1 MKKGN
6 RRSKRSS
13 IADSSSP
20 SKDESDQPH
29 QNQDCDK
36 RVHDL
41 EKENEALKREI
52 EELKEK
58 DGAKISSPISVGGS
72 VGKRK
77 QDDIQKLRNLEEQVM
92 ELKKKLNAHSQLS
105 KLKQKTCES
114 GRPDE
119 IQRLKAQKVQLLCKM
134 KLDSV
139 QFRLSKASLEREVL
153 QMKKEQR
160 RNQYEMRKL
169 LALNQRQKLVLQ
181 RKTEEASMA
190 AKRLKG
196 LLESRKAL
204 SQKNSGVKAGN
215 NAGSQGIELELK
227 VAARVEEIRSDYE
240 RQMEEMDYE
249 VRKFEEEAEKL
260 RLENFRCLLEDKE
273 VECTVRDS
281 ELRDLK
287 EEVTRLSSL
296 VSRLGMAKAQV
307 NSRNPQVGVVQS
319 SFSVG
324 SSIELLG
331 TDTYESE
338 GSGGNTAVMGKSAS
352 GACCSC
358 SKKSLC
364 KTTKCE
370 CRAAGGSCGTSCG
383 CAALKCT
390 NRKVSSK
397 ADDSQQS
404 EVAQK
409 LPVSSSSETGK
420 DVIMSQSTD
429 LNNDLQPVRKPL
441 HEIGNA
447 RMNSSPIKP
456 VKKTRKQK
464 SALQLDTTSQS
475 CSLPEN
481 AEGPRKM
488 EKVALADI
496 PLKLTRGAKR
506 SAAI

>member
-20 SKDESDQPH
+20 SKDESNQPQ

-41 EKENEALKREI
+41 EKENDALKREI

-58 DGAKISSPISVGGS
+58 AG
-72 VGKRK
+72 K

-105 KLKQKTCES
+105 KLKQKNGES
-114 GRPDE
+114 GRLGE
-119 IQRLKAQKVQLLCKM
+119 VQRLKAQKVQLLCKM

-153 QMKKEQR
+153 QVCGYYEERAKKGTSTKFV
-160 RNQYEMRKL
+160 KL

-190 AKRLKG
+190 NKRLNG
-196 LLESRKAL
+196 LLESRKAF
-204 SQKNSGVKAGN
+204 SQNKSGLKAGN
-215 NAGSQGIELELK
+215 NVGSQGIELELK
-227 VAARVEEIRSDYE
+227 VAARVEEIRAEYE

-249 VRKFEEEAEKL
+249 LRKFEEEAEKL
-260 RLENFRCLLEDKE
+260 RLENFRCLLQDKE
-273 VECTVRDS
+273 VECMVRDS

-287 EEVTRLSSL
+287 EEVTRLNSF
-296 VSRLGMAKAQV
+296 VSGLGMAKAQV
-307 NSRNPQVGVVQS
+307 NSRNPQVVVVQS

-338 GSGGNTAVMGKSAS
+338 GSGGNTVVMGKSESAVGRVVGVQHLS
-352 GACCSC
+352 APIE
-358 SKKSLC
+358 KSQARRM
-364 KTTKCE
+364 TPSNQ
-370 CRAAGGSCGTSCG
+370 R
-383 CAALKCT
+383 
-390 NRKVSSK
+390 
-397 ADDSQQS
+397 
-404 EVAQK
+404 VAQK
-409 LPVSSSSETGK
+409 LHVSRSPETGK

-429 LNNDLQPVRKPL
+429 LNNDLQPPRKPL
-441 HEIGNA
+441 GEIGNVQ
-447 RMNSSPIKP
+447 MNPSPIKH
-456 VKKTRKQK
+456 VQKTRKQK
-464 SALQLDTTSQS
+464 SALQFDTTAQS

-488 EKVALADI
+488 DKVSLADI

-506 SAAI
+506 SAAS

>member
-260 RLENFRCLLEDKE
+260 RLENFRCLLQDKE

-420 DVIMSQSTD
+420 DNIMSQSTD

-441 HEIGNA
+441 HEIGNS

-488 EKVALADI
+488 EKAALADI

>member
-370 CRAAGGSCGTSCG
+370 CRAAGGSCGTCCG

-404 EVAQK
+404 EGA
-409 LPVSSSSETGK
+409 
-420 DVIMSQSTD
+420 D
-429 LNNDLQPVRKPL
+429 RK
-441 HEIGNA
+441 
-447 RMNSSPIKP
+447 S
-456 VKKTRKQK
+456 V
-464 SALQLDTTSQS
+464 
-475 CSLPEN
+475 
-481 AEGPRKM
+481 
-488 EKVALADI
+488 V
-496 PLKLTRGAKR
+496 
-506 SAAI
+506 

>member
-260 RLENFRCLLEDKE
+260 RLENFRCLLQDKE

-420 DVIMSQSTD
+420 DNIMSQSTD

>member
-420 DVIMSQSTD
+420 DNIMSQSTD

-441 HEIGNA
+441 HEIGNS

-488 EKVALADI
+488 EKAALADI

>member
-20 SKDESDQPH
+20 SKDESNQPQ

-41 EKENEALKREI
+41 EKENDALREI
-52 EELKEK
+52 EKLKEK
-58 DGAKISSPISVGGS
+58 AGAIISSPISVGGS
-72 VGKRK
+72 VGRRK

-105 KLKQKTCES
+105 KLKQKNGES
-114 GRPDE
+114 GRLSE
-119 IQRLKAQKVQLLCKM
+119 SVQLLCKM

-190 AKRLKG
+190 NKRLNG
-196 LLESRKAL
+196 LLESRKAF
-204 SQKNSGVKAGN
+204 SQNKSGLKAGN
-215 NAGSQGIELELK
+215 NVGSQGIELELK
-227 VAARVEEIRSDYE
+227 VAARVEEIRAEYE

-249 VRKFEEEAEKL
+249 LRKFEEEAEKL
-260 RLENFRCLLEDKE
+260 RLENFRCLLQDKE
-273 VECTVRDS
+273 VECMVRDS

-287 EEVTRLSSL
+287 EEVTRLNSF
-296 VSRLGMAKAQV
+296 VSGLGMAKAQV
-307 NSRNPQVGVVQS
+307 NSRNPQVVVVQS

-338 GSGGNTAVMGKSAS
+338 GSGGNTVVMGKSAS

-364 KTTKCE
+364 KTTKCQ
-370 CRAAGGSCGTSCG
+370 CRAARGSCGTSCG
-383 CAALKCT
+383 CAAFKCT

-409 LPVSSSSETGK
+409 LHVSETGK

-429 LNNDLQPVRKPL
+429 LNNDLQPPRKPL
-441 HEIGNA
+441 GEIGNVQ
-447 RMNSSPIKP
+447 MNPSPIKH
-456 VKKTRKQK
+456 VQKTRKQK
-464 SALQLDTTSQS
+464 SALQFDTTAQS

-488 EKVALADI
+488 DKVSLADI

-506 SAAI
+506 SAAS

>member
-260 RLENFRCLLEDKE
+260 RLENFRCLLQDKE

-420 DVIMSQSTD
+420 DNIMSQSTD

-441 HEIGNA
+441 HEIGNS

>member
-20 SKDESDQPH
+20 SKDESNQPQ

-41 EKENEALKREI
+41 EKENDALKREI

-58 DGAKISSPISVGGS
+58 AGAKISSPISVGGS
-72 VGKRK
+72 VGRRK

-105 KLKQKTCES
+105 KLKQKNGES
-114 GRPDE
+114 GRLGE

-190 AKRLKG
+190 TKRLNG

-204 SQKNSGVKAGN
+204 SQNKPGLKAGN
-215 NAGSQGIELELK
+215 NVGSQGIELELK
-227 VAARVEEIRSDYE
+227 VAARVEEIRAEYE

-249 VRKFEEEAEKL
+249 LRKFEEEAEKL
-260 RLENFRCLLEDKE
+260 RLENFRCLLQDKE
-273 VECTVRDS
+273 VECMVRDS

-287 EEVTRLSSL
+287 EEVTRLNSL
-296 VSRLGMAKAQV
+296 VSGLGMARAQV

-338 GSGGNTAVMGKSAS
+338 GSGGNTVVMGKSAS

-370 CRAAGGSCGTSCG
+370 CRAARGSCGTSCG

-409 LPVSSSSETGK
+409 LHVSRSSETGK

-429 LNNDLQPVRKPL
+429 LNNDLQPPRKPL
-441 HEIGNA
+441 GEIGNVK
-447 RMNSSPIKP
+447 MNSSP
-456 VKKTRKQK
+456 VKHVQKTRKQK
-464 SALQLDTTSQS
+464 SALQFDTIAQS

-481 AEGPRKM
+481 AEGLRKM
-488 EKVALADI
+488 DEVALADI

-506 SAAI
+506 SAAR

>member
-204 SQKNSGVKAGN
+204 SQKKILA
-215 NAGSQGIELELK
+215 LK
-227 VAARVEEIRSDYE
+227 LATMQEARV
-240 RQMEEMDYE
+240 
-249 VRKFEEEAEKL
+249 
-260 RLENFRCLLEDKE
+260 
-273 VECTVRDS
+273 
-281 ELRDLK
+281 
-287 EEVTRLSSL
+287 LSLS
-296 VSRLGMAKAQV
+296 
-307 NSRNPQVGVVQS
+307 
-319 SFSVG
+319 
-324 SSIELLG
+324 
-331 TDTYESE
+331 
-338 GSGGNTAVMGKSAS
+338 
-352 GACCSC
+352 
-358 SKKSLC
+358 
-364 KTTKCE
+364 
-370 CRAAGGSCGTSCG
+370 
-383 CAALKCT
+383 
-390 NRKVSSK
+390 
-397 ADDSQQS
+397 
-404 EVAQK
+404 
-409 LPVSSSSETGK
+409 
-420 DVIMSQSTD
+420 
-429 LNNDLQPVRKPL
+429 
-441 HEIGNA
+441 
-447 RMNSSPIKP
+447 
-456 VKKTRKQK
+456 
-464 SALQLDTTSQS
+464 
-475 CSLPEN
+475 
-481 AEGPRKM
+481 
-488 EKVALADI
+488 
-496 PLKLTRGAKR
+496 LKLQHGWRKYVLIMNVKWKR
-506 SAAI
+506 WIMRSESLRKKQRS

>member
-420 DVIMSQSTD
+420 DNIMSQSTD

>member
-20 SKDESDQPH
+20 SKDESDQPK

-58 DGAKISSPISVGGS
+58 DGAKISSPISVCGS

-105 KLKQKTCES
+105 KLKQKNGES

-190 AKRLKG
+190 AKRLKCI
-196 LLESRKAL
+196 LESRKAF

-227 VAARVEEIRSDYE
+227 VAARVEEIRSEYE
-240 RQMEEMDYE
+240 RQMEEMDCE

-260 RLENFRCLLEDKE
+260 RLENYRCLLQDKE

-324 SSIELLG
+324 SSIELSG

-352 GACCSC
+352 GVCCSC

-370 CRAAGGSCGTSCG
+370 CRAAGGSCGACCG

-409 LPVSSSSETGK
+409 LHVSSSSETGK
-420 DVIMSQSTD
+420 DVIMSQSAD
-429 LNNDLQPVRKPL
+429 LNNDLQPLRKPL

-447 RMNSSPIKP
+447 QMNSSPIKP

-506 SAAI
+506 SVAR

>member
-1 MKKGN
+1 
-6 RRSKRSS
+6 
-13 IADSSSP
+13 
-20 SKDESDQPH
+20 
-29 QNQDCDK
+29 
-36 RVHDL
+36 
-41 EKENEALKREI
+41 
-52 EELKEK
+52 
-58 DGAKISSPISVGGS
+58 
-72 VGKRK
+72 
-77 QDDIQKLRNLEEQVM
+77 
-92 ELKKKLNAHSQLS
+92 
-105 KLKQKTCES
+105 
-114 GRPDE
+114 
-119 IQRLKAQKVQLLCKM
+119 
-134 KLDSV
+134 
-139 QFRLSKASLEREVL
+139 
-153 QMKKEQR
+153 
-160 RNQYEMRKL
+160 
-169 LALNQRQKLVLQ
+169 
-181 RKTEEASMA
+181 
-190 AKRLKG
+190 
-196 LLESRKAL
+196 
-204 SQKNSGVKAGN
+204 
-215 NAGSQGIELELK
+215 
-227 VAARVEEIRSDYE
+227 
-240 RQMEEMDYE
+240 MEEMDYE

-420 DVIMSQSTD
+420 DNIMSQSTD

-441 HEIGNA
+441 HEIGNS